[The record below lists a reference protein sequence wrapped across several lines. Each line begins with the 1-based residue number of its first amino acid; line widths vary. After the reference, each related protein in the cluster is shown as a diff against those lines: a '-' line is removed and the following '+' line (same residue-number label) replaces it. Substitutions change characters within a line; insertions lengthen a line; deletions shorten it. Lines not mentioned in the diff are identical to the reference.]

1 MVAHPDLVSVAR
13 AVFDEHMPQHNQIS
27 IPAEPQSSGTAGC
40 LRAIPRG
47 RITEAGL
54 RRNVEVALRYMESW
68 LRGSGHVPIYSL
80 MEDASTAELCR
91 AQLWQW
97 IRHRAR
103 LDDGRMI
110 TPELHERVLA
120 ETLEEICAS
129 MGVQAYA
136 ASNFD
141 RACELVMELS
151 TGEFH
156 EFLTSAAYGD
166 LA

>member
-1 MVAHPDLVSVAR
+1 MRPESRSQV
-13 AVFDEHMPQHNQIS
+13 
-27 IPAEPQSSGTAGC
+27 TAGR
-40 LRAIPRG
+40 LLEIPRG
-47 RITEAGL
+47 RITESAL
-54 RRNVEVALRYMESW
+54 RRNVEVALRYAESW
-68 LRGSGHVPIYSL
+68 LRGSGHVSIYNL
-80 MEDASTAELCR
+80 MEDAAAAEICR

-97 IRHRAR
+97 IRHHAR
-103 LDDGRMI
+103 LDDGLMI

-120 ETLEEICAS
+120 ETLEDICAS
-129 MGVQAYA
+129 MGAQAYA

-156 EFLTSAAYGD
+156 EFLASAAYDD